1 MSSLRSLRL
10 FVALLA
16 VLLAGCA
23 APGPSAGVTPFPTTT
38 PGSAAVVEDA
48 ATATATAE
56 PTDPAT
62 PSPAP
67 TDTAADATPA
77 TTGTNTRR
85 PTATPPPTATS
96 RPTVTPTSL
105 PQQAPTAALNITG
118 SMREG
123 EPTPPTAIPSPV
135 PVFEL
140 PDGTTN
146 ILLLGKDTNADGSGD
161 ARTDTMIVVSVNRE
175 MGTASMISLP
185 RDLYVYLPNRIMSRL
200 NTAVT
205 LGGIELLEQT
215 ILYNFGIPI
224 HYYAQVDFEGF
235 KRIVDL
241 LGGVEMAVSCPL
253 QDWRLISPE
262 LDPTLEENWEQYRL
276 EAGLHQMDGDLALWY
291 ARSRLTTNDFDR
303 GRRQQQLL
311 QAMLNQ
317 SVDLGLVA
325 RAPELWSA
333 FSDVVETDMDIGR
346 ILQLATMAPEVRANG
361 IQHLYLAG
369 KMQAWTVPE
378 SGANV
383 QLPVWEGEN
392 MMQETFRRLF
402 LPPALNRADR
412 APITVEIINAS
423 QWPAQGLLAADNLAW
438 YGFAPVIGET
448 REAQETTEM
457 TYFGQNFKG
466 SYDWLFSWVM
476 GKPMSAIQLV
486 DEDAP
491 YNYRVVI
498 GNDYNPCRPAF
509 EAPQSAPP

>member
-1 MSSLRSLRL
+1 MCIR
-10 FVALLA
+10 
-16 VLLAGCA
+16 
-23 APGPSAGVTPFPTTT
+23 
-38 PGSAAVVEDA
+38 D
-48 ATATATAE
+48 
-56 PTDPAT
+56 
-62 PSPAP
+62 
-67 TDTAADATPA
+67 
-77 TTGTNTRR
+77 R
-85 PTATPPPTATS
+85 PTA
-96 RPTVTPTSL
+96 TPTSL

-123 EPTPPTAIPSPV
+123 EPTPPTPIPSPV

-146 ILLLGKDTNADGSGD
+146 ILLLGKDVNADGSGD

-175 MGTASMISLP
+175 TGTASMISLP

-205 LGGIELLEQT
+205 LGGVDLLKQA

-262 LDPTLEENWEQYRL
+262 LDQTVEENWEQFRL

-291 ARSRLTTNDFDR
+291 ARSRLTTTDFDR

-317 SVDLGLVA
+317 SIDLGLVA
-325 RAPELWSA
+325 RAPELWNA

-346 ILQLATMAPEVRANG
+346 ILQLATLASEVRANG

-369 KMQAWTVPE
+369 KMRAWTVPD

-383 QLPVWEGEN
+383 QLPVSVSYTHLDVYKR
-392 MMQETFRRLF
+392 QVQ
-402 LPPALNRADR
+402 RAGR
-412 APITVEIINAS
+412 APAAKRPPISIT
-423 QWPAQGLLAADNLAW
+423 P
-438 YGFAPVIGET
+438 
-448 REAQETTEM
+448 TT
-457 TYFGQNFKG
+457 G
-466 SYDWLFSWVM
+466 
-476 GKPMSAIQLV
+476 
-486 DEDAP
+486 
-491 YNYRVVI
+491 
-498 GNDYNPCRPAF
+498 
-509 EAPQSAPP
+509 